1 MHSVIKLMSTERR
14 QQARKVPRDFTY
26 IRVGEDSGGRVL
38 NVSERGLC
46 FEALSAIRYTE
57 SFPFWLSFNLI
68 DRIDGEGTVVW
79 VDTAKRTAG
88 IRFMDLSEY
97 AREQIRSWMNESVT
111 EEMAPSEEGSQMIEL
126 PLGGSEVAELSL
138 SALESPEPVPQARFA
153 NAAEGP
159 AELAVSAEAQ
169 LAEQDDR
176 ADWDSLP
183 ARVTAEDSE
192 LTELVPLRRY
202 LTTAR
207 MQFVRGILV
216 GVAAGAVIVLPLFK
230 YMSLRQR
237 DTSVEIPGATTT
249 TVNAGSLTDAQ
260 APKAVLEVPKP
271 LSFTPAGSRVR
282 TNGSSQSRGNP
293 VDPVFGTQN
302 PGPPGSSAAAPAQ
315 SAVQR
320 GTNAPGSAQLAASS
334 APATG
339 NASAVEKARPAAPP
353 SAAPV
358 ENSRQP
364 APVANRVAQRTDE
377 SGATVTASTVN
388 TATPAVG
395 AAAVSPEVR
404 RGKAATPAP
413 LGGDVRPPKLVKST
427 TPAYPPLA
435 RTQRVSGD
443 VQVDAVVDTTGK
455 VDAVKILSGPL
466 LLQRA
471 AADAIRQWKYA
482 PGMLDGTPTPMHVT
496 VVMKFRIPTQ

>member
-1 MHSVIKLMSTERR
+1 MSTERR
-14 QQARKVPRDFTY
+14 EQARKVPKDFTY

-46 FEALSAIRYTE
+46 FEALSPIRYTE

-97 AREQIRSWMNESVT
+97 AREQIRSWMVESAT
-111 EEMAPSEEGSQMIEL
+111 EEMAPSEDGSQVFEL
-126 PLGGSEVAELSL
+126 PLGGSEVTELPL
-138 SALESPEPVPQARFA
+138 SALESPEPAPQARFA
-153 NAAEGP
+153 NAAEAP
-159 AELAVSAEAQ
+159 AELAASAEAQ
-169 LAEQDDR
+169 FAEEDDR

-183 ARVTAEDSE
+183 ARVTAENSE

-237 DTSVEIPGATTT
+237 DASVEIPGATTT
-249 TVNAGSLTDAQ
+249 TVNAGSLTDPQ
-260 APKAVLEVPKP
+260 APKPVLEVPKP
-271 LSFTPAGSRVR
+271 LSVTPAGSRVR

-293 VDPVFGTQN
+293 VDPVFGRQN
-302 PGPPGSSAAAPAQ
+302 PGTPGSSAAAPAQ
-315 SAVQR
+315 SAVQP
-320 GTNAPGSAQLAASS
+320 GTNSLGSAQLAGSS

-339 NASAVEKARPAAPP
+339 NASAVENARPAQPP
-353 SAAPV
+353 SAA

-395 AAAVSPEVR
+395 TAAGSPEVR
-404 RGKAATPAP
+404 RGNTATPPP

-482 PGMLDGTPTPMHVT
+482 PGMLDGVPTPMHVT
-496 VVMKFRIPTQ
+496 VVMKFRIPAQ

>member
-1 MHSVIKLMSTERR
+1 MYSVIKLMSTERR
-14 QQARKVPRDFTY
+14 QEARKVPRDFTY

-46 FEALSAIRYTE
+46 FEALSPIRYTE

-97 AREQIRSWMNESVT
+97 AREQIRSWINESVT
-111 EEMAPSEEGSQMIEL
+111 EEMAPSEEGSQVMEL
-126 PLGGSEVAELSL
+126 PLGGSEVAALPL
-138 SALESPEPVPQARFA
+138 SALESPEHLPQARFA

-159 AELAVSAEAQ
+159 AELAASAEAQ
-169 LAEQDDR
+169 LAEEDGR

-183 ARVTAEDSE
+183 ARATAENSE

-216 GVAAGAVIVLPLFK
+216 GVAVGAVIVLPLFR

-237 DTSVEIPGATTT
+237 DASVEIPGATTT

-302 PGPPGSSAAAPAQ
+302 PGTPGSSAAAQAH
-315 SAVQR
+315 SAVQP

-339 NASAVEKARPAAPP
+339 NASAAENARPAAPP
-353 SAAPV
+353 SAV

-395 AAAVSPEVR
+395 TAAMSPEVR
-404 RGKAATPAP
+404 RGNAATPPP

-427 TPAYPPLA
+427 TPAYPSLA

-443 VQVDAVVDTTGK
+443 VQLDALVDTTGK

-471 AADAIRQWKYA
+471 AADAIREWKYA
-482 PGMLDGTPTPMHVT
+482 PGMLDGTATPMHVT